1 MSKFEAITQQLSQA
15 ISRLEE
21 VLKLKASDVIKDS
34 AIQRF
39 EFSLDLAWKTL
50 KAYLE
55 EKNGILVNSPKEAF
69 REAFRQGLIEYEENW
84 LTMVDLRNQTVHT
97 YNQDL
102 ADKIYSLLPQFLP
115 LFKSLLS
122 KLNSRSFSLFNQ

>member
-1 MSKFEAITQQLSQA
+1 MSKFEAITNQLIQA
-15 ISRLEE
+15 VARLEE
-21 VLKLKASDVIKDS
+21 VLKMKTSDVIKDS

-50 KAYLE
+50 KAFLE

-102 ADKIYSLLPQFLP
+102 ADKIYSQLPIFLP
-115 LFKSLLS
+115 LFKSLLG
-122 KLNSRSFSLFNQ
+122 KLDT

>member
-1 MSKFEAITQQLSQA
+1 MSKFEAVTNQLIQA
-15 ISRLEE
+15 IARLEE
-21 VLKLKASDVIKDS
+21 VLNMESSDIIKDS

-50 KAYLE
+50 KAFLE

-102 ADKIYSLLPQFLP
+102 ADKIYSRLPQFLP
-115 LFKSLLS
+115 LFKSLLAR
-122 KLNSRSFSLFNQ
+122 LNP

>member
-1 MSKFEAITQQLSQA
+1 MSKFEAITSQLNQA
-15 ISRLEE
+15 VARLEE
-21 VLKLKASDVIKDS
+21 VLEMESSDVIKDS

-50 KAYLE
+50 KAFLE
-55 EKNGILVNSPKEAF
+55 EKKGVLVNSPKEAF

-102 ADKIYSLLPQFLP
+102 ADKIYTRLPEFLP
-115 LFKSLLS
+115 LFKALLS
-122 KLNSRSFSLFNQ
+122 RLKI

>member
-1 MSKFEAITQQLSQA
+1 MSKFEAITSQLNQA
-15 ISRLEE
+15 VARLEE
-21 VLKLKASDVIKDS
+21 VLEMESSDVIKDS

-50 KAYLE
+50 KAFLE
-55 EKNGILVNSPKEAF
+55 ENKGVLVNSPKEAF

-102 ADKIYSLLPQFLP
+102 ADKIYSRLPEFLP
-115 LFKSLLS
+115 LFKALLS
-122 KLNSRSFSLFNQ
+122 RLKI

>member
-1 MSKFEAITQQLSQA
+1 MSKFEAITNQLIQA
-15 ISRLEE
+15 VARLEE
-21 VLKLKASDVIKDS
+21 VLKMKTSDVIKDS

-50 KAYLE
+50 KAFLE

-102 ADKIYSLLPQFLP
+102 ADKIYSRLPQFLP
-115 LFKSLLS
+115 LFKSLLAR
-122 KLNSRSFSLFNQ
+122 LNP

>member
-1 MSKFEAITQQLSQA
+1 MSKFEAITHQLFQA
-15 ISRLEE
+15 VARLEE
-21 VLKLKASDVIKDS
+21 VLKIESSDVIKDS

-55 EKNGILVNSPKEAF
+55 EKKGVLVNSPKESF
-69 REAFRQGLIEYEENW
+69 REAFRQGLIEYEDNW

-102 ADKIYSLLPQFLP
+102 ADKIYSQLPEFLP
-115 LFKSLLS
+115 LFKSLLL
-122 KLNSRSFSLFNQ
+122 KLKI

>member
-1 MSKFEAITQQLSQA
+1 M
-15 ISRLEE
+15 EE
-21 VLKLKASDVIKDS
+21 VLKLIPSDVVKDS

-39 EFSLDLAWKTL
+39 EFSLDLAWITL

-55 EKNGILVNSPKEAF
+55 EKKGILVNSPKEAF
-69 REAFRQGLIEYEENW
+69 REAYRQGIIEYEDNW

-102 ADKIYSLLPQFLP
+102 ADKIYSQLPNFLP
-115 LFKSLLS
+115 LFKFLLT
-122 KLNSRSFSLFNQ
+122 KLKA

>member
-1 MSKFEAITQQLSQA
+1 MSKFEAITNQLIQA
-15 ISRLEE
+15 VTRLEE
-21 VLKLKASDVIKDS
+21 VLKMEPSDVIKDS

-69 REAFRQGLIEYEENW
+69 REAFRQGLVEYEENW

-102 ADKIYSLLPQFLP
+102 ADKIYSQLSIFLP
-115 LFKSLLS
+115 LFKSLLDR
-122 KLNSRSFSLFNQ
+122 LNK